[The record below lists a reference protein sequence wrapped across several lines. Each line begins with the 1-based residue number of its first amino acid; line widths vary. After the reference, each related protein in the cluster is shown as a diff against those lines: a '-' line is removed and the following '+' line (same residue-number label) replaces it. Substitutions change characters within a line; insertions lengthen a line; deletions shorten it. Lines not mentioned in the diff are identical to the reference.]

1 MATMILDMHR
11 YKLLAKVPS
20 IETENEITQTLLA
33 FSSLNLNYNAVFLFI
48 AYPVIHSDKPLIF
61 NQYLV
66 VTHMN

>member
-11 YKLLAKVPS
+11 CKLLAKVPS

-33 FSSLNLNYNAVFLFI
+33 FSSLNLNYNAVLLFI
-48 AYPVIHSDKPLIF
+48 AHLLIHYNKPTIF
-61 NQYLV
+61 YQYLV